1 MVVAAVGNAN
11 IMATVAMADKMI
23 VDVHNKAVVAPIS
36 NAQHTKAKVVADA
49 IPINTKVKVKAANI
63 KVHRVAIIAQH
74 KARNSNQPTTL
85 GIANSVKA
93 LTAAST
99 VVHNVNAKAD
109 LTPVVI
115 QHHAVTRVALTRS
128 AVGKNLTT
136 LNKARN
142 LVRTKKS
149 LSVTRKN
156 AVL

>member
-36 NAQHTKAKVVADA
+36 NAQHTKAKVVADT
-49 IPINTKVKVKAANI
+49 IPINTKVKAANI

-99 VVHNVNAKAD
+99 VVHSVNAKAG

-136 LNKARN
+136 PNKAKN